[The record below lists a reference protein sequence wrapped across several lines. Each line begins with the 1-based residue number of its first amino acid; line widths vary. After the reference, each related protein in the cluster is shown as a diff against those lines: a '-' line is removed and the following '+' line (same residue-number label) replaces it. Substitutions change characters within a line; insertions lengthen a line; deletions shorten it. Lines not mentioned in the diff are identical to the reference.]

1 MAERISPSPR
11 RHLHRTLEG
20 LDGKWVALRGD
31 EVVLANESPYELA
44 AELRRRGIRDVSIIR
59 APGTDEPEMVAFG

>member
-1 MAERISPSPR
+1 MAERPTPSPR
-11 RHLHRTLEG
+11 RHLRQTLKG
-20 LDGKWVALRGD
+20 LDGKWVAVRGD
-31 EVVLANESPYELA
+31 EIVLAHESPYELA